1 MLAEVSSGTL
11 VVSRLSV
18 TVPEVPPP
26 RSAVPAMTLVMVPAP
41 VPGKVCPG
49 AKLMVP
55 FALKEK
61 PVSVGEPLPAVE
73 SRFSVAVGEAV
84 LLPWGSACNWKRGS
98 TADMVE
104 EL

>member
-1 MLAEVSSGTL
+1 M
-11 VVSRLSV
+11 
-18 TVPEVPPP
+18 
-26 RSAVPAMTLVMVPAP
+26 PAMTPVMVPAP

-73 SRFSVAVGEAV
+73 EQIQGGLREAV
-84 LLPWGSACNWKRGS
+84 SLPWGSACNWKRGS
-98 TADMVE
+98 TADMVD